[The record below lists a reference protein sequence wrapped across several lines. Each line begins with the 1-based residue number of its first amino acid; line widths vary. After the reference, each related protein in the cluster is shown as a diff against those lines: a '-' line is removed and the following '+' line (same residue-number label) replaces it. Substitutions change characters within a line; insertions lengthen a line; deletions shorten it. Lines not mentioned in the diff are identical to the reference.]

1 MGKLASPSFDTGPS
15 DKVTMV
21 DVYNTVDSTTRNNL
35 TSLISSFGQ
44 GLEDILGAS
53 KSALG
58 KLKNEITD
66 GGINL
71 DQAKDRVARALTGS
85 RGDIQYLA
93 EKVQNS
99 IFTELTGTAPGT
111 NYVRKASQIADQVK
125 ILTGQ
130 GERLMYNDNYTNV
143 NSVLRFVS
151 DITGSQ
157 VFKALDMGAT
167 GALVTGA
174 ISTMAA
180 WGIPELMTDLLRDQ
194 SKEFRYYT
202 VKRSAAQVAAMGDID
217 SIEALIDSAGAE
229 ALTAEVPN
237 FAEQLI
243 SRYVFKP
250 GVKPDQ
256 YPAKLAQLVKVLTA
270 LKYDWFWT
278 TRGAQQ
284 VWNLTVIAP
293 ASPDARK
300 LLMTNSTYKP
310 AVMIAGKYNVQSM
323 RTVAK
328 QMYPYLPLV

>member
-256 YPAKLAQLVKVLTA
+256 YSAKLAQLVKVLTA

-278 TRGAQQ
+278 TRGTQQ